1 MRDFSLL
8 ERREREKLLS
18 VKRFVDKV
26 DRSCKVGEDDVI
38 RLGAK
43 EKKTLLLCYLSIRR
57 FRREG
62 DVPKQ
67 EAKGLSLFN
76 R

>member
-1 MRDFSLL
+1 M
-8 ERREREKLLS
+8 LS

-26 DRSCKVGEDDVI
+26 DRSCLVGEDDVI

-57 FRREG
+57 FRREEG
-62 DVPKQ
+62 VPK
-67 EAKGLSLFN
+67 
-76 R
+76 

>member
-1 MRDFSLL
+1 M
-8 ERREREKLLS
+8 
-18 VKRFVDKV
+18 VGKV

-62 DVPKQ
+62 GGPK
-67 EAKGLSLFN
+67 EETKGISLCN